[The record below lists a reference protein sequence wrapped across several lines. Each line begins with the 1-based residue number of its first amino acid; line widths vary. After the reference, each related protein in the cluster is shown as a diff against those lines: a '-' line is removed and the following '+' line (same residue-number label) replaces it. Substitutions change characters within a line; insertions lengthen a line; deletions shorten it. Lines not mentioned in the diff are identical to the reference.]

1 MADKETTSAE
11 ETEITVDEYKGL
23 PGRTRQ
29 EAIHYTCSGCGRLF
43 GAGVYTAINVV
54 SDPELGEELSKG
66 DLNTLACP
74 NCEASCIPNVPL
86 LYHDPKA
93 LTFALLLPETL
104 RHLELGERARV
115 LQSLLDDPSD
125 IPDYVRRVEVVFGTS
140 GLLDLLDQTM
150 NALTP
155 QETDAERA
163 RIQEAQEERRAEQ
176 EAKEED
182 LLAREEDL
190 QAKQEDMIGVKV
202 KLEQAQEELAQ
213 GWREL
218 DREREAVRALSL
230 ELQAREDQA
239 QQKQK
244 QEQEQQKRKQ
254 KQQEKQQGSEITAVL
269 VDEKPDAE
277 DEVDESEALEDS
289 GKPVEL
295 EGRPEVEVNAWRA
308 SDEVSCALRHEGK
321 IFLLAKPG
329 AELLKAFT
337 AADPELLVQL
347 INGDNGPILTLVAV
361 AAEDSGKGA
370 ADRALYW
377 LFNPSA
383 GDDRALLDALAEEF
397 VLHLDL
403 YDEESRP
410 VTSWEVQAPLSENA
424 RHLLERIDA
433 MDDAV
438 TWSYDKAVADYE
450 ELGDARLGRKQH
462 NFSSDSFRELPS
474 PAAARLALGI
484 VAYWSEEEN
493 EAFLLQVKSFPLT
506 YWKRIRE
513 RVVRRAMEF
522 GLHLSPALTAFA
534 LEQKLASNRHDLLRS
549 CVSSF
554 SDVSMRIKPS
564 DLDPAQELENWKL
577 LLADCV
583 EEGVRVDLEVEE
595 LAAAAAKRAG
605 VEVDE
610 TAPGGDLSLLS
621 DEELLQL
628 IADRSHSRD
637 VALELCERGDVKH
650 IEQIYRAICNMT
662 RAEVA
667 RVIPAMMQL
676 GPKTLPFFIKGL
688 KHRKSFVRQGCALAL
703 GSMKGE
709 GGITNLMEMLLGEPT
724 NVWKEASRAL
734 GDMGNLALGAL
745 VVGVRS
751 ADGEGRERIAWAL
764 SQAALNEVCL
774 SEVEAM
780 AKGRDTKL
788 ARVATRAMQL
798 SNQVRSFDQEV
809 RGTRPLQDQT
819 IVRSFSRQFFD
830 SMGGEVSELDEEDIL
845 EQEEVLDDL
854 DILDEEVEVTDEDI
868 L

>member
-11 ETEITVDEYKGL
+11 ETEITVDEYKGP

-29 EAIHYTCSGCGRLF
+29 EAIHYTCGGCGRLF

-54 SDPELGEELSKG
+54 SDPELGEQLSKG

-74 NCEASCIPNVPL
+74 TCETSCIPNVPL
-86 LYHDPKA
+86 LYHDSKA
-93 LTFALLLPETL
+93 LTFALLLPEPL
-104 RHLELGERARV
+104 RHLELSERARV
-115 LQSLLDDPSD
+115 LQSLMDDPSD
-125 IPDYVRRVEVVFGTS
+125 IPDYVRRVDVVFGTS

-150 NALTP
+150 DALTP
-155 QETDAERA
+155 QETDAERKQ
-163 RIQEAQEERRAEQ
+163 IQEAQEERRAEQ
-176 EAKEED
+176 EAKEEE

-190 QAKQEDMIGVKV
+190 QAKQEDIVGVKV
-202 KLEQAQEELAQ
+202 KLEQAQEELAK

-230 ELQAREDQA
+230 ELQAREDQ
-239 QQKQK
+239 QQKQ
-244 QEQEQQKRKQ
+244 R
-254 KQQEKQQGSEITAVL
+254 SDVTAVL
-269 VDEKPDAE
+269 VDEKPDDDE
-277 DEVDESEALEDS
+277 EVDETEALEDN

-295 EGRPEVEVNAWRA
+295 EGRPEVEVNRWRT

-321 IFLLAKPG
+321 VFLLAKPG
-329 AELLKAFT
+329 AELLKSFT

-361 AAEDSGKGA
+361 SAEDSGKGV

-377 LFNPSA
+377 LLNPSA

-410 VTSWEVQAPLSENA
+410 VTSWEIQAPLSENA
-424 RHLLERIDA
+424 RLLLERIDA

-450 ELGDARLGRKQH
+450 ALGDARLGRKQH

-493 EAFLLQVKSFPLT
+493 EAFLLAVKSFPLT

-522 GLHLSPALTAFA
+522 GLRLSPELTAFA

-549 CVSSF
+549 CVSNF
-554 SDVSMRIKPS
+554 ADVSMRIKPS
-564 DLDPAQELENWKL
+564 DLDPAQELENWQL

-621 DEELLQL
+621 DEELLPL
-628 IADRSHSRD
+628 LADRSHSRD

-650 IEQIYRAICNMT
+650 IEQIYRAVCNMT

-667 RVIPAMMQL
+667 RVVPAMMQL
-676 GPKTLPFFIKGL
+676 GSKTLPFFIKGL

-709 GGITNLMEMLLGEPT
+709 GGIANLMEMLLGEPT

-745 VVGVRS
+745 VLGVRN

-764 SQAALNEVCL
+764 SQAALDEACL

-780 AKGRDTKL
+780 SKGRDTRL
-788 ARVATRAMQL
+788 ARVATRALQL

-809 RGTRPLQDQT
+809 RGTRPLHEQT
-819 IVRSFSRQFFD
+819 IVRSFSRQFFE

-845 EQEEVLDDL
+845 EQEEVLDDS
-854 DILDEEVEVTDEDI
+854 DILDEEVEVTDDDI